1 MHNSRKKDRD
11 EFEEKT
17 EICFRRLRLLAQRS
31 EYFRSELTSLN
42 HQTWFL
48 PSDQA
53 FASIGSGLN
62 FLFDQ
67 SGADNINDV
76 NDVIKIHF
84 ILSSAISFVFDSL
97 SNLIFY
103 LWLSFLMR
111 WMQVN
116 K

>member
-1 MHNSRKKDRD
+1 M
-11 EFEEKT
+11 
-17 EICFRRLRLLAQRS
+17 
-31 EYFRSELTSLN
+31 N

-76 NDVIKIHF
+76 NDVTD
-84 ILSSAISFVFDSL
+84 IS
-97 SNLIFY
+97 LIFFQ
-103 LWLSFLMR
+103 SI
-111 WMQVN
+111 
-116 K
+116 